1 MMKQVYLDNAATTPI
16 DKEVIETI
24 TKVMMDV
31 YGNPSSSH
39 QFGRKAKVV
48 VEEARKSI
56 AKHFKVTAGE
66 VVFTA
71 GGSEADN
78 LILRSA
84 VVNLGVER
92 IIISKIEHHAVLH
105 TVQALE
111 KEFGIAVDYVDL
123 DDKGRVN
130 YEHLAELLQATKAKT
145 LVSLMF
151 INNELGNLLN
161 IQKVSV
167 LCKENSTLFHS
178 DAVQGIG
185 YYLIDLQQTPID
197 FMAASAHKFHGP
209 KGVGFAIIK
218 KGIGIKPMLI
228 GGEQE
233 RGARAGTENVHNIA
247 GMHKALDI
255 AIDNLTTDRK
265 YITELKNYF
274 IEGLKTLVPNIVF
287 NGCSDDLEESTYKIV
302 NARFPKE
309 IPMLLFN
316 LDLKGIA
323 ASGGSACQSGSNKG
337 SHVLNAILPE
347 KEAQKTSV
355 RFSFSKYN
363 TKEDI
368 DYTLEVIKEL
378 INFKKS

>member
-78 LILRSA
+78 LILRNA

-167 LCKENSTLFHS
+167 LCKENSALFHS

-218 KGIGIKPMLI
+218 KGIGIKPMII

>member
-78 LILRSA
+78 LILRNA

-167 LCKENSTLFHS
+167 LCKENSALFHS

-247 GMHKALDI
+247 GMHIALDI

>member
-16 DKEVIETI
+16 DKEVITTI

-56 AKHFKVTAGE
+56 AKHFSVTSGE

-78 LILRSA
+78 LILRNA

-123 DDKGRVN
+123 DDKGRIK
-130 YEHLAELLQATKAKT
+130 YEHLAELLEVTKNKT
-145 LVSLMF
+145 LVSLMY
-151 INNELGNLLN
+151 INNELGNILD
-161 IQKVSV
+161 IRKISA
-167 LCKENSTLFHS
+167 LCKENGALFHS
-178 DAVQGIG
+178 DTVQGIG
-185 YYLIDLQQTPID
+185 YYLIDLLQIPID
-197 FMAASAHKFHGP
+197 FMVASAHKFHGP

-255 AIDNLTTDRK
+255 AIDNLAADRK
-265 YITELKNYF
+265 HIIKLKNYF
-274 IEGLKTLVPNIVF
+274 IEGLKTLVPSIVF
-287 NGCSDDLEESTYKIV
+287 NGCSDNLEESTYKIL

-309 IPMLLFN
+309 IPTLLFN

-347 KEAQKTSV
+347 NETHKTSV

-363 TKEDI
+363 TTEDI
-368 DYTLEVIKEL
+368 DYTLKMIKEL